1 MTINTLDDLF
11 HETLKDLYYAEKKL
25 VKTLPKMAKQ
35 ATSPTLK
42 EAIEHHLNETESHV
56 TRLEEVFGTMGKK
69 PTSKKC
75 EALEGLVK
83 EAEEVLAEIEDG
95 PTIDAAII
103 SSSQTVEHYEIAR
116 YGTLVCWARQ
126 LGLKDAEFLLQKTL
140 DEEQTRTRSLPVSPR
155 NTSIRKQQPDQLP
168 LRMKK
173 ERPIGLSFFCV
184 NSRWSICGAWTV
196 PEPALP
202 CPPAHQQWGA
212 LSRAP
217 RRFPSQQRR

>member
-1 MTINTLDDLF
+1 MAVKTLDDLF

-42 EAIEHHLNETESHV
+42 EAIEHHLHV

-75 EALEGLVK
+75 EAVEGLVK

-95 PTIDAAII
+95 PTIDAALI

-126 LGLKDAEFLLQKTL
+126 LGLKEAEFLLQKTL
-140 DEEQTRTRSLPVSPR
+140 DEEQ
-155 NTSIRKQQPDQLP
+155 NTD
-168 LRMKK
+168 KK
-173 ERPIGLSFFCV
+173 
-184 NSRWSICGAWTV
+184 
-196 PEPALP
+196 
-202 CPPAHQQWGA
+202 
-212 LSRAP
+212 LSRLAEEYVN
-217 RRFPSQQRR
+217 QKAAA